1 MPETIDAG
9 ALRAFAAE
17 VLRAAGLPEEPAR
30 AVAEGL
36 VEADL
41 LGHDTHGLAL
51 LADYVDEIAAGTMAT
66 DGRPEIVSSNGAAT
80 VWDANRLPGVWTT
93 MLAIDEAVKRAKIF
107 GVGAVAL
114 RRSHHIACLAVYLER
129 AARDGMVVLVLSS
142 DPSAA
147 HVAPFGGTSPVTTPN
162 PLAAGFP
169 TGGDP
174 VLLDVSM
181 SITTAAMVGR
191 TRAAGGRLRGPWL
204 IEPDG
209 TATDDPDALK
219 RGGAILPIGGTDHG
233 HKGFALS
240 LLVEALTQGLGGY
253 GRAEAPTEWGASV
266 LVLAFDPALFGG
278 ADAFTRQTGWL
289 ADKARAA
296 NPMPGG
302 TPIRLPGEAGFSRK
316 RDRLAGGIPLRADIR
331 ESLAGLAARFS
342 LTAPMPA

>member
-1 MPETIDAG
+1 MPQTYDAA
-9 ALRAFAAE
+9 ALRSFAAG
-17 VLRAAGLPEEPAR
+17 VLRASGLPEEPAR

-66 DGRPEIVSSNGAAT
+66 DGRPEVLSSHGAAA

-93 MLAIDEAVKRAKIF
+93 MLAVDEAVKRSKKY
-107 GVGAVAL
+107 GVGAVAV

-129 AARDGMVVLVLSS
+129 AARAGFVVLVLSS

-147 HVAPFGGTSPVTTPN
+147 HVAPAGGTSPVTTPN

-169 TGGDP
+169 TTADP

-191 TRAAGGRLRGPWL
+191 TRAAGERMRGKWL

-209 TATDDPDALK
+209 TATDDPNALK
-219 RGGAILPIGGTDHG
+219 RGGAILPIGGVDHG

-240 LLVEALTQGLGGY
+240 LLVEALTQGLGGF
-253 GRAEAPTEWGASV
+253 GRAEAPTDWGASV
-266 LVLAFDPALFGG
+266 LVLAFDPKLFGG
-278 ADAFTRQTGWL
+278 ADAFVRETGWL
-289 ADKARAA
+289 ADKARTA
-296 NPMPGG
+296 NPVPGG
-302 TPIRLPGEAGFSRK
+302 SIRLPGEAGFSRK
-316 RDRLAGGIPLRADIR
+316 RDRIANGIGLRADIV

-342 LTAPMPA
+342 LPSPVPA